1 MWGRSS
7 ALTTALILAISDA
20 RQTAERRRE
29 SVANERDVC
38 FSASDWWSQRVS
50 LADCSQS
57 SALWTE
63 RVLWLLCARDVD
75 TEEPWR
81 WRHEL
86 IVATNIWICRL
97 DPGHPHVLLALSAI
111 SNHPSLLSWLSALRL
126 LSLRSALAFVL
137 LGLCV
142 TFSGDQWLM
151 RVQEPLY
158 QHLKDV
164 YYCYFLKLS
173 DGWKRSA
180 TSIG

>member
-1 MWGRSS
+1 MPGR
-7 ALTTALILAISDA
+7 
-20 RQTAERRRE
+20 RQRDGERVLRL
-29 SVANERDVC
+29 ANERDVC
-38 FSASDWWSQRVS
+38 FSASDWWSHLVS

-63 RVLWLLCARDVD
+63 QREFYGFCVLGMLILRSREDDVM
-75 TEEPWR
+75 
-81 WRHEL
+81 
-86 IVATNIWICRL
+86 
-97 DPGHPHVLLALSAI
+97 
-111 SNHPSLLSWLSALRL
+111 SLLLLQIFESAAWILVTLTCSSLCL
-126 LSLRSALAFVL
+126 LSRIIPLCSPGSLCCGFSLSLSRRSALAFVL

>member
-1 MWGRSS
+1 MPGR
-7 ALTTALILAISDA
+7 
-20 RQTAERRRE
+20 RQ
-29 SVANERDVC
+29 RDG
-38 FSASDWWSQRVS
+38 
-50 LADCSQS
+50 
-57 SALWTE
+57 E
-63 RVLWLLCARDVD
+63 RVLRMREMSASQPLIGGVNVSHWLIALRAPHSEQREFYGFCVLGMLILRSREDDVM
-75 TEEPWR
+75 
-81 WRHEL
+81 
-86 IVATNIWICRL
+86 
-97 DPGHPHVLLALSAI
+97 
-111 SNHPSLLSWLSALRL
+111 SLLLLQIFESAAWILVTLTCSSLCLLSRIIPLCSPGSL
-126 LSLRSALAFVL
+126 CCGFSLSLRSALAFVL